1 MIRQPAVLASQDG
14 DQDGDEA
21 IDAAAD
27 HHAITPTTRSSL
39 SDPAELDKTTLV
51 SRFNRSVSY
60 SKARQDGKIE
70 LKETD
75 CYEVTGYSY
84 ATWKKWWI
92 LSCV

>member
-1 MIRQPAVLASQDG
+1 MEKDSSTLKP
-14 DQDGDEA
+14 
-21 IDAAAD
+21 DAAAD

-70 LKETD
+70 LKGWSYSGGGNWVERV
-75 CYEVTGYSY
+75 EVSPDGYDDLLLQSD
-84 ATWKKWWI
+84 A
-92 LSCV
+92 V